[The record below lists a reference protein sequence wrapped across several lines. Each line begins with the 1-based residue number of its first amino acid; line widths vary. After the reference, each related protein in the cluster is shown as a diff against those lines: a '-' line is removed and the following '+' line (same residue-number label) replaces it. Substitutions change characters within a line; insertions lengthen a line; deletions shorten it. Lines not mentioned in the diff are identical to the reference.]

1 MLQAAALGAQMAG
14 SIVSGYAQSAKDKQE
29 AAYDAANARI
39 ADQQAAADVAA
50 TRNQAVRVRG
60 QQRAA
65 AGASGIALEGSSFAD
80 AMADSDIEAE
90 LDAQTQDYNGRLQS
104 RNYRREA
111 QAARS
116 NARSD
121 VIGGYAGAG
130 TNALSTFANWKSG
143 QQG

>member
-1 MLQAAALGAQMAG
+1 MLQAAALGMQMAG
-14 SIVSGYAQSAKDKQE
+14 SIVSGYAQSAKDKEE

-39 ADQQAAADVAA
+39 AQQQAAADAAA

-90 LDAQTQDYNGRLQS
+90 LDAQIQDYNGRLQS
-104 RNYRREA
+104 RNYRRA
-111 QAARS
+111 GRVARS
-116 NARSD
+116 NARGD
-121 VIGGYAGAG
+121 VVGGYIGAG
-130 TNALSTFANWKSG
+130 SDALSAFANWK
-143 QQG
+143 